1 MARFEATAAR
11 DQAGDPPAGTATAQ
25 PAVVEPAVVEP
36 ATAQPAVVE
45 PAGVEPAT
53 AAPAVVDATIAEP
66 AAADASIADVAAAEE
81 DSAAALEAQP
91 AAQHDSFGGSGGFAF
106 RLVVAP
112 APGRLRHLPP
122 SAFHDGHEWVD
133 RGQVLAFVEQG
144 STAVEVRSP
153 VEGRLAGVLVRDG
166 EPVLR
171 GQPLVWLD
179 EGRPS
184 GPDRAGR
191 EREAG

>member
-1 MARFEATAAR
+1 MARFEATAAGE
-11 DQAGDPPAGTATAQ
+11 QAAGAATPAAGVAAEGAAGGGVA
-25 PAVVEPAVVEP
+25 AVDGAPEIAEIAAAAAVADDP
-36 ATAQPAVVE
+36 AT
-45 PAGVEPAT
+45 
-53 AAPAVVDATIAEP
+53 
-66 AAADASIADVAAAEE
+66 
-81 DSAAALEAQP
+81 ALEAQP
-91 AAQHDSFGGSGGFAF
+91 AAHHDSFGGAGGFAF

-122 SAFHDGHEWVD
+122 SAFHEGHEWVD
-133 RGQVLAFVEQG
+133 RGQVLALIEQG

-179 EGRPS
+179 EGRR
-184 GPDRAGR
+184 GG
-191 EREAG
+191 REAG